1 MVRRSKD
8 TLSRTA
14 DINPDC
20 VFAKTHLFSLIWKL
34 ERKIFLVVITPSL
47 LDQSIRRGLPH
58 TRILGSEWFRNLQP
72 LEVLAGGPWVHH
84 DVTRRVN
91 ADHRP
96 TSRTWIAE
104 RILGVLRPQG
114 FLLYLPYSTTHQV
127 IIKIIHWTLL
137 TYFWRINPKVSH
149 FGFLI
154 LSNYFGGYFK
164 LTTIAVNDFF
174 KLYY

>member
-1 MVRRSKD
+1 MGTCGGPK

-20 VFAKTHLFSLIWKL
+20 MLKHTCFPWSENWK
-34 ERKIFLVVITPSL
+34 RKIFLVVITPSL

-58 TRILGSEWFRNLQP
+58 TRILGREWFRNLQP
-72 LEVLAGGPWVHH
+72 NQVLAGGPGVHH
-84 DVTRRVN
+84 NVTRREN

-114 FLLYLPYSTTHQV
+114 FLFYLPYSTTHQV
-127 IIKIIHWTLL
+127 ILKIIHWELL
-137 TYFWRINPKVSH
+137 FFRFAGLFFGRINPKVSP
-149 FGFLI
+149 F
-154 LSNYFGGYFK
+154 GYF
-164 LTTIAVNDFF
+164 DPF
-174 KLYY
+174 KLFWSIGGVRP